1 MSDTMT
7 IPEAVEILLRAV
19 SELQDRVKALEAR
32 LPGPV

>member
-19 SELQDRVKALEAR
+19 SELQARVSELEAR
-32 LPGPV
+32 LPAPQ